1 MSYIAAQGV
10 ITFDKDIYSK
20 YHDFIDSYM
29 AFNRNSNDD
38 LQILFSK
45 INKNK
50 FKMDITIY
58 TDDNATF
65 DDYIDHLFM
74 INDKDKANHTF
85 IKIMKGRPAP
95 ITLEYTEY
103 DNSRDGYDASAN
115 VIMHAGVQKD
125 IATDSDNIAILNMN
139 RKNIGQSDYQ
149 LIKGGYA
156 YGLNIKDGSP
166 EDLASFNEMLKPILV
181 PYVQDKHKNMNSDAI
196 MKKARQILI
205 DDPDY
210 QGGILWDHIGD
221 DDDSIEYFVEY
232 HLIDKF

>member
-1 MSYIAAQGV
+1 MSYIASQGT
-10 ITFDKDIYSK
+10 ITFDQDIYNK

-38 LQILFSK
+38 FQILFSK
-45 INKNK
+45 LSKNK
-50 FKMDITIY
+50 FKMDVTIY

-74 INDKDKANHTF
+74 ISDKDKANHTF
-85 IKIMKGRPAP
+85 IKIMKGKPAP
-95 ITLEYTEY
+95 IALEYTEY

-115 VIMHAGVQKD
+115 IIMHAGVQKD
-125 IATDSDNIAILNMN
+125 IATDSDNIAMLNMD

-156 YGLNIKDGSP
+156 YGLNIKDGSQA
-166 EDLASFNEMLKPILV
+166 DLDSFNEMIAPILV
-181 PYVQDKHKNMNSDAI
+181 PWINQDHHLTKGKI
-196 MKKARQILI
+196 MQKARQIII

-210 QGGILWDHIGD
+210 EGGILWDHIGD
-221 DDDSIEYFVEY
+221 DDDSIEYFIKY

>member
-1 MSYIAAQGV
+1 MSYIASQGT
-10 ITFDKDIYSK
+10 ITFDQDIYNK

-38 LQILFSK
+38 FQILFSK
-45 INKNK
+45 ISKNK
-50 FKMDITIY
+50 FKMDVTIY

-65 DDYIDHLFM
+65 DDYIDRLFM
-74 INDKDKANHTF
+74 ISDKDKANYTF
-85 IKIMKGRPAP
+85 IKIMKVKPAP

-125 IATDSDNIAILNMN
+125 IATDNYNIAMLNMD

-156 YGLNIKDGSP
+156 YGLNIKDGSQA
-166 EDLASFNEMLKPILV
+166 DLDSFNEMIEPILV
-181 PYVQDKHKNMNSDAI
+181 PWINQDHHLTKGKI
-196 MKKARQILI
+196 MQKARQIII

-210 QGGILWDHIGD
+210 EGGILWDHIGD
-221 DDDSIEYFVEY
+221 DDDSIEYFIKY
-232 HLIDKF
+232 HLINKF

>member
-1 MSYIAAQGV
+1 MSYIASQGT
-10 ITFDKDIYSK
+10 ITFDQDIYNK

-29 AFNRNSNDD
+29 TFNRNSNDD
-38 LQILFSK
+38 FQILFSK
-45 INKNK
+45 ISKNK
-50 FKMDITIY
+50 FKMDVTIY

-74 INDKDKANHTF
+74 ISHKDKANHTF
-85 IKIMKGRPAP
+85 IKIMKGKAAP

-125 IATDSDNIAILNMN
+125 IATDSDNIAMLNMD

-156 YGLNIKDGSP
+156 YGLNIKDGSQA
-166 EDLASFNEMLKPILV
+166 DLDSFNEMIEPILV
-181 PYVQDKHKNMNSDAI
+181 PWINQDHHLTKGKI
-196 MKKARQILI
+196 MQKARQIII

-210 QGGILWDHIGD
+210 EGGILWDHIGD
-221 DDDSIEYFVEY
+221 DDDSIEYFIKY
-232 HLIDKF
+232 HLINKF

>member
-1 MSYIAAQGV
+1 MSYIASQGT
-10 ITFDKDIYSK
+10 ITFDQDIYNK

-38 LQILFSK
+38 FQILFSK
-45 INKNK
+45 IDKNK
-50 FKMDITIY
+50 FKMDVTIY

-74 INDKDKANHTF
+74 ISDKDKANHTF
-85 IKIMKGRPAP
+85 IKIMKGKPAP

-125 IATDSDNIAILNMN
+125 IATDSDNIAMLNMD

-156 YGLNIKDGSP
+156 YGLNIKDGSQA
-166 EDLASFNEMLKPILV
+166 DLDSFNEMIAPILV
-181 PYVQDKHKNMNSDAI
+181 PWINQDHHLTKGKI
-196 MKKARQILI
+196 MQKARQIII

-210 QGGILWDHIGD
+210 EGGILWDHIGD
-221 DDDSIEYFVEY
+221 DDDSIEYFIKY

>member
-1 MSYIAAQGV
+1 MSYIASQGT
-10 ITFDKDIYSK
+10 ITFDQDIYNK

-29 AFNRNSNDD
+29 AFNRNGNDD
-38 LQILFSK
+38 FQILFSK
-45 INKNK
+45 ISKNK
-50 FKMDITIY
+50 FKMDVTIY

-65 DDYIDHLFM
+65 DDYIDRLFM
-74 INDKDKANHTF
+74 ISDKDKANHTF
-85 IKIMKGRPAP
+85 IKIMKVKPAP

-125 IATDSDNIAILNMN
+125 IATDSDNIAMLNMD

-156 YGLNIKDGSP
+156 YGLNIKDGSQA
-166 EDLASFNEMLKPILV
+166 DLDSFNEMIEPILV
-181 PYVQDKHKNMNSDAI
+181 PWINQDHHLTKGKI
-196 MKKARQILI
+196 MQKARQIII

-210 QGGILWDHIGD
+210 EGGILWDHIGD
-221 DDDSIEYFVEY
+221 DDDSIEYFIKY